1 MFNTFSKPT
10 KPCEQ
15 NCSCK
20 MSIVEKWTIKL
31 IFKILI
37 ISKESVEFQ
46 LCFIY
51 FYRTGFL
58 ISKKLMNNQVLT
70 LRFGKTQASI

>member
-10 KPCEQ
+10 KPSEQ
-15 NCSCK
+15 NFSCK
-20 MSIVEKWTIKL
+20 MSIVGKWKIKL
-31 IFKILI
+31 IFKILK

-51 FYRTGFL
+51 FHRTGFL
-58 ISKKLMNNQVLT
+58 TSKKLMNNQLLT
-70 LRFGKTQASI
+70 LRFGKT